1 MPERRGR
8 PDWRP
13 GRIKRHLREICTLLT
28 ALFRSGPGI
37 LACSLTAGL
46 LLGGSALIYLESL
59 DERGESSYPSAAS
72 QESIEKS
79 GGDAGA
85 KARTTPNSRP
95 DQTKPEQ
102 TKARGESKVSRER
115 ENGSG
120 TRALDSRQLETE
132 VRGIVANHTGN
143 YGVVLWQPESGTR
156 ISLDAGKRFRSAS
169 LAKLP
174 VLLALYREA
183 AEGRLSLDERIEMS
197 ESDIQPGTGT
207 LQYRPPGTTLTLRKY
222 AEYLIKESDNTA
234 WNILEDRLGKKRIRA
249 ELARAGAESTSY
261 EYARHTT
268 TPDDTLKVLQKI
280 SDPGYTSPS
289 LSQEMLKAMTG
300 TAFEE
305 RLPQGLPADARIH
318 HKIGSLGD
326 NFGDAGLVMP
336 PEGKEYGGP
345 YYVVVLSRNAGG
357 EANARRAMREISLT
371 AYQGL
376 VDPEAR
382 PRSPIPR
389 SGSERRQQ

>member
-1 MPERRGR
+1 M
-8 PDWRP
+8 
-13 GRIKRHLREICTLLT
+13 
-28 ALFRSGPGI
+28 
-37 LACSLTAGL
+37 ACSLTVGL

-59 DERGESSYPSAAS
+59 DKRGQAASRSDAS

-79 GGDAGA
+79 GGNTGA
-85 KARTTPNSRP
+85 KARTTPKSRP
-95 DQTKPEQ
+95 EQTKPEQ
-102 TKARGESKVSRER
+102 TKARRESNVSRER
-115 ENGSG
+115 ENGPG
-120 TRALDSRQLETE
+120 TRALDSRELESETRE
-132 VRGIVANHTGN
+132 ILSRYPGD

-183 AEGRLSLDERIEMS
+183 AEGRLSLDERIQVS
-197 ESDIQPGTGT
+197 ASDIRPGTGV
-207 LQYRPPGTTLTLRKY
+207 LQDRPPGTALTLREC

-234 WNILEDRLGKKRIRA
+234 WAMLEDRLGKKRIRA
-249 ELARAGAESTSY
+249 ELARAGAESTRY

-268 TPDDTLKVLQKI
+268 TPDDTLKILQKI

-289 LSQEMLKAMTG
+289 HSQEMLDAMTG
-300 TAFEE
+300 TAFED
-305 RLPQGLPADARIH
+305 RLPQGLPKNARIH

-326 NFGDAGLVMP
+326 SFGDAGLVVP

-357 EANARRAMREISLT
+357 EATVRRAMREISLT

-376 VDPEAR
+376 ADPEAR
-382 PRSPIPR
+382 PRSPILG

>member
-1 MPERRGR
+1 ME
-8 PDWRP
+8 
-13 GRIKRHLREICTLLT
+13 E
-28 ALFRSGPGI
+28 
-37 LACSLTAGL
+37 
-46 LLGGSALIYLESL
+46 
-59 DERGESSYPSAAS
+59 
-72 QESIEKS
+72 
-79 GGDAGA
+79 
-85 KARTTPNSRP
+85 
-95 DQTKPEQ
+95 
-102 TKARGESKVSRER
+102 SRER
-115 ENGSG
+115 ASPQGDTTENRREQDGSDKVPVAREVESE
-120 TRALDSRQLETE
+120 TREILSRYP
-132 VRGIVANHTGN
+132 GD
-143 YGVVLWQPESGTR
+143 YGVVLWQPESGIR
-156 ISLDAGKRFRSAS
+156 ISLDAGKRFKSAS

-197 ESDIQPGTGT
+197 ESDIQPGTGA
-207 LQYRPPGTTLTLRKY
+207 LQYRPPGTTLTLREY

-249 ELARAGAESTSY
+249 ELARVGAESTSY
-261 EYARHTT
+261 EYAGHMT
-268 TPDDTLKVLQKI
+268 TPDDTLKILQKI

-289 LSQEMLKAMTG
+289 HSQEMLDAMTN
-300 TAFEE
+300 TAFED
-305 RLPQGLPADARIH
+305 RLPQGLPANARIQ

-357 EANARRAMREISLT
+357 EANARGAMREISLT

-382 PRSPIPR
+382 PRSPIPG